1 MLDFTNI
8 FKFDQLIPLAKQVGY
23 YGLIALAMG
32 ALAFLVHFVT
42 QRYAVKLIS
51 YIIEK
56 LPKKWSKLMLKG
68 ALFKRLGLLLPGMVV
83 YALIPAFF
91 ANLPHLMQ
99 YVQRGIEAYLIMIAM
114 LVINELLHSVYAI
127 YQTFEVSKE
136 KPIKGL
142 LQIFKLLVFGLG
154 AILMISRILGQ
165 SPSLLLGSLGALTA
179 VLMLVFKDPLLG
191 FVGGFQLAANEMVRV
206 GDWIEMPKHDANGDV
221 IDISLTSVKVRNFDK
236 TITSI
241 PTYALTSD
249 SFKNWR
255 GMFESGGRRIKRSI
269 LIDQLTIKFCDAVIY
284 ERFKEN
290 KFLKEYI
297 AANDIQ
303 EITNLGLLRVYIT
316 RYLEDHDGI
325 HKEGM
330 LFLIRHLEPTENGL
344 PLQIYVFTKDTKWR
358 LHEEVQA
365 EIFEHII
372 AMMPLF
378 DLKIFQSSF
387 EINAKE
393 ALQLI

>member
-1 MLDFTNI
+1 MFDFLQIDT
-8 FKFDQLIPLAKQVGY
+8 LISLAKQVGY
-23 YGLIALAMG
+23 YLLLSLGVG
-32 ALAFLVHFVT
+32 VLAFVVHFIT
-42 QRYAVKLIS
+42 QRYAVKLIKKG
-51 YIIEK
+51 IGRI
-56 LPKKWSKLMLKG
+56 PKKWNKHILKG
-68 ALFKRLGLLLPGMVV
+68 NLFGRLGLLLPGMVV
-83 YALIPAFF
+83 YALIPVFF
-91 ANLPHLMQ
+91 GGLPSLME
-99 YVQRGIEAYLIMIAM
+99 YVLRAVEAYLIIISL
-114 LVINELLHSVYAI
+114 LVVNELLGAVYNV

-142 LQIFKLLVFGLG
+142 IQIAKLIIFSLG
-154 AILMISRILGQ
+154 GILMISRIVGQ

-179 VLMLVFKDPLLG
+179 VMMLVFKDPLLG
-191 FVGGFQLAANEMVRV
+191 FVGGFQLAANQMVKV

-236 TITSI
+236 TITNI

-269 LIDQLTIKFCDAVIY
+269 LIDQFTIKFCDGVIY
-284 ERFKEN
+284 ERFYQN
-290 KFLKEYI
+290 RFLKDYI
-297 AANDIQ
+297 EKHKI
-303 EITNLGLLRVYIT
+303 EEVTNLGLLRAYIVA
-316 RYLEDHDGI
+316 YLESNDRI

-330 LFLIRHLEPTENGL
+330 LFLVRHLEPTENGL

-358 LHEEVQA
+358 IHEEIQA

-372 AMMPLF
+372 AMIPTF
-378 DLKIFQSSF
+378 GLKIFQSSF
-387 EINAKE
+387 EINPKE